1 MLLEIWLIIKWRL
14 KLVYYYYRK
23 YGNYYFDM
31 AVDLWESNFIAY
43 ILRFFQRSSYWLAE
57 I

>member
-31 AVDLWESNFIAY
+31 AIDLWESNFIAY